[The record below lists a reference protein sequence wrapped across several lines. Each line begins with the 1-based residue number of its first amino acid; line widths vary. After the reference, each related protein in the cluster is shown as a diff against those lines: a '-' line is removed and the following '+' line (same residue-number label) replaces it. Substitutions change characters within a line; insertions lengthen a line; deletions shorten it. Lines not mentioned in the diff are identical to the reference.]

1 MGCDHV
7 ITIAHCTDHFTVLSL
22 PPFME
27 EAAPGGGAGHGG
39 DAAAAWADLPD
50 EVVSRILE
58 AALGDLPQPAPSR
71 EFVPSSV
78 RSESSYSA
86 VRSRDGVPGGR
97 RAATRAELEVDD
109 LYLRVDLP
117 FNYICSLDRLNAIW
131 GPRNGCSHNRLGS
144 EEGGRFGHQL
154 VCETTLACDDPT
166 WMEDPHV
173 ARRAEWLGLVRTLCR
188 LERCCRHLW
197 EPCIATASGAG
208 DGEGAPVETLSLSL
222 PEAAAR
228 QYLLAL
234 SSAPTAAMRTD
245 ATKLRPGETWKQQ
258 LHLAGI
264 GALCT
269 GPLHNLPVSAV
280 ESMGGWQL
288 AYDEPYYHKTSDR
301 LLTELVPEDAAEV
314 FVGAR
319 NADSAVFHLSARAP
333 TQVVRFEG
341 QLKGLNVYRD
351 GPNTAT
357 CCHEQTYWYWW
368 REHSFGFSAD
378 KNLFLYYADSAIA
391 AQGRPEPASESRL
404 SWNLESQSTG
414 GWRAGTVTELG
425 EKRRGNRWRKCLYY
439 RMANVAEDRAVLRR
453 RELEHRASVQDEP
466 LEVGTRVRVTRRV
479 GYSISGRFQE
489 QQVRPSSLTLSPL
502 SACRSAVHF
511 CGVEVEIFAS
521 MRLHCVV
528 GG

>member
-1 MGCDHV
+1 
-7 ITIAHCTDHFTVLSL
+7 
-22 PPFME
+22 ME

-78 RSESSYSA
+78 LSESTY
-86 VRSRDGVPGGR
+86 
-97 RAATRAELEVDD
+97 
-109 LYLRVDLP
+109 
-117 FNYICSLDRLNAIW
+117 
-131 GPRNGCSHNRLGS
+131 
-144 EEGGRFGHQL
+144 QL

-173 ARRAEWLGLVRTLCR
+173 ARRAEWLGAVRTLCR

-391 AQGRPEPASESRL
+391 TGRPEPASESRL

-425 EKRRGNRWRKCLYY
+425 EQRRGNRWRKCLYY

>member
-1 MGCDHV
+1 MV
-7 ITIAHCTDHFTVLSL
+7 ATVRRHF
-22 PPFME
+22 PFME

-39 DAAAAWADLPD
+39 DAAAVWADLPD

-78 RSESSYSA
+78 LSESTY
-86 VRSRDGVPGGR
+86 
-97 RAATRAELEVDD
+97 
-109 LYLRVDLP
+109 
-117 FNYICSLDRLNAIW
+117 
-131 GPRNGCSHNRLGS
+131 
-144 EEGGRFGHQL
+144 QL

-173 ARRAEWLGLVRTLCR
+173 ARRAEWLGAVRTLCR

-404 SWNLESQSTG
+404 SWNLETQSTG

-425 EKRRGNRWRKCLYY
+425 EQRRGNRWRKCLYY

-466 LEVGTRVRVTRRV
+466 LEVGIRVRVTEEQRV
-479 GYSISGRFQE
+479 W
-489 QQVRPSSLTLSPL
+489 PSSPFHRHFSHTPL
-502 SACRSAVHF
+502 VLENSEGNRSKIPILV
-511 CGVEVEIFAS
+511 FARIC
-521 MRLHCVV
+521 MK
-528 GG
+528 

>member
-1 MGCDHV
+1 
-7 ITIAHCTDHFTVLSL
+7 
-22 PPFME
+22 ME

-78 RSESSYSA
+78 LSESTY
-86 VRSRDGVPGGR
+86 
-97 RAATRAELEVDD
+97 
-109 LYLRVDLP
+109 
-117 FNYICSLDRLNAIW
+117 
-131 GPRNGCSHNRLGS
+131 
-144 EEGGRFGHQL
+144 QL

-173 ARRAEWLGLVRTLCR
+173 ARRAEWLGAVRTLCR

-378 KNLFLYYADSAIA
+378 KNLDLHYADSAIA

-404 SWNLESQSTG
+404 SWNLEAQSTG

-425 EKRRGNRWRKCLYY
+425 EQRRGNRWRKCLYY
-439 RMANVAEDRAVLRR
+439 RMASVAEDRAVLRR

-466 LEVGTRVRVTRRV
+466 LEVGTWVRVTEEQRV
-479 GYSISGRFQE
+479 WPF
-489 QQVRPSSLTLSPL
+489 SPFHRHFSHTPL
-502 SACRSAVHF
+502 VLENSEGNRSKIPILV
-511 CGVEVEIFAS
+511 FARIC
-521 MRLHCVV
+521 MK
-528 GG
+528 